1 MTCGGLRQAELN
13 YRLSFYRVEYYE
25 KGGPMAVFIALLRA
39 INVGGT
45 GMLPMKELSALCTEL
60 GLAKVRTYIQSG
72 NVVFESRLSEE
83 KVRAALEK
91 ALAERMRKTIDVMVR
106 TAAEL
111 RSVLEANPF
120 PDAQPAKVAV
130 VFRSGP
136 APKGLLENLVIPG
149 GEEVRLGK
157 REIYI
162 HYPDGMG
169 RSKLKLSSAV
179 GVVTV
184 RNINTVAKLVAMTLA

>member
-1 MTCGGLRQAELN
+1 
-13 YRLSFYRVEYYE
+13 
-25 KGGPMAVFIALLRA
+25 MAVFIALLRA

-60 GLAKVRTYIQSG
+60 GLAKVRTYIHSG

-169 RSKLKLSSAV
+169 RSKLRLSSAV

>member
-1 MTCGGLRQAELN
+1 MRQAELN

-169 RSKLKLSSAV
+169 RSKLRLSSAV

-184 RNINTVAKLVAMTLA
+184 RNINTVAKLVAMTFA

>member
-1 MTCGGLRQAELN
+1 
-13 YRLSFYRVEYYE
+13 
-25 KGGPMAVFIALLRA
+25 MAVFIALLRA

-60 GLAKVRTYIQSG
+60 GLEKVRTYIQSG

-83 KVRAALEK
+83 KVRTALEEV
-91 ALAERMRKTIDVMVR
+91 LVERMRKRIDVIVR
-106 TAAEL
+106 TASEL

-120 PDAQPAKVAV
+120 PGAQPAKVAV

-136 APKGLLENLVIPG
+136 APKGLLDNLVIPG